1 MIRNIKEIT
10 ELLEFVKMTELIL
23 ESISNNTNYTP
34 IQMRR
39 IKNLKWARE
48 NAQDGGF
55 KKMWSEKLSE
65 LICKYLKLN

>member
-1 MIRNIKEIT
+1 
-10 ELLEFVKMTELIL
+10 MTELIL
-23 ESISNNTNYTP
+23 QSIADNSNFTP
-34 IQMRR
+34 RQMRR
-39 IKNLKWARE
+39 IRNLKWARE